1 MAQIQIVIAGES
13 TTAEQIA
20 EVLASAF
27 QVRPAVQTPVQSGP
41 LSVDQLNAALLVET
55 KELDAEEVQRYFD
68 GDTEM
73 HPDDVAAFVSG
84 VDNRL
89 VFESLEK
96 FKQYASLNLV
106 DGDSLIISD
115 VSGQVVA
122 TYRR

>member
-55 KELDAEEVQRYFD
+55 KELDTEEVQRYLD

-73 HPDDVAAFVSG
+73 HPDDVAALVSG

-96 FKQYASLNLV
+96 FKQYASSNLV